1 MTRRTSLPAFGLLAA
16 AGLMPLAPAAAL
28 AAGDTAHGQQIYDK
42 QCLVCHSLEPEFHK
56 EGPSLYKIWG
66 KRAGTVAFFGKYK
79 GLKGS
84 DFVWNEKTLDEWL
97 ADPRALV
104 AGKDSGMT
112 FRLENPADRADVIAY
127 LKSLR

>member
-66 KRAGTVAFFGKYK
+66 KRAGTVPFFGQYK
-79 GLKGS
+79 ALKGAT
-84 DFVWNEKTLDEWL
+84 FVWDEKNLDAWL
-97 ADPRALV
+97 ADPKALV
-104 AGKDSGMT
+104 SGKDTGMT
-112 FRLENPADRADVIAY
+112 FRLVDPVERAHVIAF
-127 LKSLR
+127 LKTL